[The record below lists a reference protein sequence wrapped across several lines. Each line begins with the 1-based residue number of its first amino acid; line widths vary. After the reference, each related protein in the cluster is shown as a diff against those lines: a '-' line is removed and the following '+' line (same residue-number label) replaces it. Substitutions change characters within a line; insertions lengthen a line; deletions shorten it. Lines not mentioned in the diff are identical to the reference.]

1 MMTHMNNLDQFTT
14 NWWLGVISN
23 DANLRKWL
31 QKLQKTEI
39 GGYYDHYNFM
49 AQYPDM
55 DERTKTILV
64 NIADDEAKH
73 SNMIVG
79 VLSKRG
85 WFTDM
90 HAPQSTYW
98 DDILSHVTSI
108 EDYCAANYYGEALA
122 AYRFQKILDC
132 EKTPKDIRSLIEKVL
147 PDEVFHRETLQ
158 RLAGPESLSKFGA
171 INDAA
176 TKKLLDK
183 KAAVRV
189 YYEP

>member
-1 MMTHMNNLDQFTT
+1 MNSLDQFTT
-14 NWWLGVISN
+14 NWWLSVATD
-23 DANLRKWL
+23 DAKLRKWL

-49 AQYPDM
+49 ALHPEM
-55 DERTKTILV
+55 DDRTKTILI

-90 HAPQSTYW
+90 SAPDSTYW
-98 DDILSHVTSI
+98 DDLLKHVVTI

-122 AYRFQKILDC
+122 AYRFQKILECDV
-132 EKTPKDIRSLIEKVL
+132 TPKDIRTLIEKVL

-158 RLAGPESLSKFGA
+158 RLAGPDALEKFRVL
-171 INDAA
+171 NDQA
-176 TKKLLDK
+176 TKKLLDT
-183 KAAVRV
+183 KAAVRA